1 MEGKRL
7 VWSRVLIASPTPA
20 AENIG
25 IWPNGIKKIQDK
37 TKKRRTNHIRI
48 KYKYINK
55 LLGEEEL
62 SLESKWECVF
72 FFQRGDGP
80 VFIGLLRFS

>member
-25 IWPNGIKKIQDK
+25 IWPNGIKKKNTRQDK
-37 TKKRRTNHIRI
+37 TKRRTNHIRI
-48 KYKYINK
+48 KYKFINI
-55 LLGEEEL
+55 
-62 SLESKWECVF
+62 SC
-72 FFQRGDGP
+72 
-80 VFIGLLRFS
+80 